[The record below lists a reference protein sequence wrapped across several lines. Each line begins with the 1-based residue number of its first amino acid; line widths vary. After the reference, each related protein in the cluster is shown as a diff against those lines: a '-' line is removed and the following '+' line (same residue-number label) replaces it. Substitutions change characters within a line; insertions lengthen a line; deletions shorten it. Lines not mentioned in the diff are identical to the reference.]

1 MAKWHLGFFAFF
13 APLLAQAVEVEKS
26 WEKAVVFEPETAQRA
41 SIGALSLDKR
51 FPVLVFLHGCTG
63 LYPDHPSDHFSWAEL
78 VAKEGFVVVMP
89 DSFARPGRIPN
100 CVPGKPGEAG
110 RFRQADNYRQDEIAF
125 ALSNLNSVS
134 WADPKNLFL
143 MGHSEGAIATATT
156 RHPGFRGLIISGWTC
171 THSKNPRYDG
181 IFSPKEVP
189 ALAIAFKDD
198 PFRKGRPQEGRC
210 ANKADGREL
219 TQVDLEGSSHGTYSD
234 PNARTAVQKFLR
246 EKLQQ

>member
-1 MAKWHLGFFAFF
+1 MTKRYLG
-13 APLLAQAVEVEKS
+13 LLGLLVPFSVSAVEVEKS
-26 WEKAVVFEPETAQRA
+26 WEKAVVFEPVTAQKMH
-41 SIGALSLDKR
+41 LSDLKLDKP

-100 CVPGKPGEAG
+100 CVPDKPGEAG

-125 ALSNLNSVS
+125 ALSSLKALP
-134 WADPKNLFL
+134 WADSRNLFL

-156 RHPGFRGLIISGWTC
+156 RHSGFKGLVISGWTC
-171 THSKNPRYDG
+171 THAKNPRYDG

-219 TQVDLEGSSHGTYSD
+219 IQIDLEGSSHGTYGD
-234 PNARTAVQKFLR
+234 IKARSAVQKFLR
-246 EKLQQ
+246 EKVQE